1 MGADRRRRHQHA
13 GPNPQVPQ
21 VRVRKL
27 GKHPGRGNTPGPRYE
42 GVPDPGHP
50 EVPVSA
56 GDPGLISPISYPFK
70 LKPTACPCSC
80 PCSGG
85 QRRKSGARLLTTVDR
100 ARRCAYLTAAGGG
113 RQRGGGGRAG
123 GGVLPEVGAPKTVPS
138 IP

>member
-56 GDPGLISPISYPFK
+56 GDPGLISPIVMGSRY
-70 LKPTACPCSC
+70 TSTESC
-80 PCSGG
+80 ASHN
-85 QRRKSGARLLTTVDR
+85 RVI
-100 ARRCAYLTAAGGG
+100 
-113 RQRGGGGRAG
+113 
-123 GGVLPEVGAPKTVPS
+123 PS
-138 IP
+138 S